1 MKKFFSTYNVP
12 KPSISGNA
20 FFSLCH
26 LFEFEEDNK
35 EAFRKVL
42 GKVQIT
48 VGETNLHRL
57 SIQVRNSGFVPFD
70 DFFSNVEV
78 NVESC
83 HEFIITLLKHYNVY
97 DSFTYELKIEKAV
110 WSVLMENPTW
120 FALHHKY
127 GDIDHGGVHLINI
140 KDDPT
145 VYRLFCL
152 FNRFGNC
159 HQGDKLRLDLEN
171 QKIVLEMFKKVIDS
185 SQQPEDL
192 SIFSNFLRYFHK
204 YNNEFVTILI
214 KEAYDKYVRDIL
226 REGRVRFQPKKITIR
241 YNRHG
246 NTELRVKKGKSGHK
260 KNYFRLVEASHNT
273 CYIPQLVKPMPCLY

>member
-1 MKKFFSTYNVP
+1 MKKFFSTYNAP

-26 LFEFEEDNK
+26 LFEFEVDYK
-35 EAFRKVL
+35 EAFRRVL

-57 SIQVRNSGFVPFD
+57 SIKVKDSGFVPFD

-78 NVESC
+78 TVESC

-97 DSFTYELKIEKAV
+97 DTFTYELKIEKAV
-110 WSVLMENPTW
+110 WSVLMENSTW

-127 GDIDHGGVHLINI
+127 GDLDHGGVRVINM
-140 KDDPT
+140 KNDPT

-152 FNRFGNC
+152 FNRFGHC
-159 HQGDKLRLDLEN
+159 QQGDKLRLELPN
-171 QKIVLEMFKKVIDS
+171 QKLVLDMFKKVINS
-185 SQQPEDL
+185 SQQLEDL
-192 SIFSNFLRYFHK
+192 STFSNFLRYFHEH
-204 YNNEFVTILI
+204 NNEFVTILI
-214 KEAYDKYVRDIL
+214 KETYDKYVRDIL
-226 REGRVRFQPKKITIR
+226 REGRVRFQPKTITVQ

-246 NTELRVKKGKSGHK
+246 NTELRVMKGKNEIK
-260 KNYFRLVEASHNT
+260 RN
-273 CYIPQLVKPMPCLY
+273 